1 MPLGV
6 AAALVAFG
14 FLRGG
19 RGVSHACDKC
29 GRPVCRRCD
38 PQLSVGSQFCPQCV
52 NVFARR
58 GVVPPL
64 LKVNKEMEVRR
75 HRTRTS
81 RIAYALGA
89 LCGGLGHVFS
99 GAALRG
105 AGYAFL
111 FLFAAACFLTREGV
125 LRAPYGPAPEILRLV
140 PLVLLV
146 AAVSF
151 FSLRGLSRKA

>member
-1 MPLGV
+1 
-6 AAALVAFG
+6 
-14 FLRGG
+14 
-19 RGVSHACDKC
+19 
-29 GRPVCRRCD
+29 VCRRCD
-38 PQLSVGSQFCPQCV
+38 PQLSVGSPLCPQCV

-75 HRTRTS
+75 HRTRSS
-81 RIAYALGA
+81 RIAYGLGV
-89 LCGGLGHVFS
+89 LCGGLGQVFS
-99 GAALRG
+99 GSALRG

-111 FLFAAACFLTREGV
+111 FLFAAACVVTREGV
-125 LRAPYGPAPEILRLV
+125 LRAPYGPAPEFLRLI
-140 PLVLLV
+140 PLALLV

>member
-1 MPLGV
+1 M
-6 AAALVAFG
+6 
-14 FLRGG
+14 
-19 RGVSHACDKC
+19 
-29 GRPVCRRCD
+29 CRRCD
-38 PQLSVGSQFCPQCV
+38 PQLSVGSPFCAQCV

-75 HRTRTS
+75 HRARSS
-81 RIAYALGA
+81 RIAYGLGL

-111 FLFAAACFLTREGV
+111 FLFAAACVVTREGV
-125 LRAPYGPAPEILRLV
+125 LRAPYGPAPELLRLV
-140 PLVLLV
+140 PLTLLA
-146 AAVSF
+146 AAVAF